1 MATPSTMT
9 GITHGQS
16 FSRPL
21 HDRISRPSRLREL
34 RRNSPFAVR
43 ATKCS
48 QMQFTSS
55 SHTSNILEMVE
66 PARGTKASAHGPWG
80 VYSTAWELEWATNTP
95 QQPCTALP
103 TPYSTARM
111 RVVRWGAHHLL
122 QLGPPWGLRAMP
134 LCPRDGRALIG
145 HLRGPNTP
153 HHNRIR
159 RCRHRIRRYRVTVRV
174 SYGGVHTIFSM

>member
-1 MATPSTMT
+1 MGMTVSTPSPMMVV
-9 GITHGQS
+9 THTLS

-21 HDRISRPSRLREL
+21 SVHVSRSSRSREL

-55 SHTSNILEMVE
+55 SHTKDGRAGKGHQGKC
-66 PARGTKASAHGPWG
+66 PCPWG

-134 LCPRDGRALIG
+134 LCPRGGRALIG

-159 RCRHRIRRYRVTVRV
+159 RCRHRIRRY
-174 SYGGVHTIFSM
+174 

>member
-1 MATPSTMT
+1 
-9 GITHGQS
+9 
-16 FSRPL
+16 
-21 HDRISRPSRLREL
+21 
-34 RRNSPFAVR
+34 
-43 ATKCS
+43 
-48 QMQFTSS
+48 
-55 SHTSNILEMVE
+55 MVE

-95 QQPCTALP
+95 QQSCTALP

-111 RVVRWGAHHLL
+111 CVVRWGAHHLL
-122 QLGPPWGLRAMP
+122 QLGPPWGLGAMP

-159 RCRHRIRRYRVTVRV
+159 RCRHRIRRYRVTLTVRV
-174 SYGGVHTIFSM
+174 SYGGVHVILYIPGTPPTSQGDGRALSGHLRGPSS

>member
-1 MATPSTMT
+1 MDSHFPAHCTTAY
-9 GITHGQS
+9 
-16 FSRPL
+16 L
-21 HDRISRPSRLREL
+21 V
-34 RRNSPFAVR
+34 RRDYANCAAIRRSPFAPR
-43 ATKCS
+43 NAAKCN
-48 QMQFTSS
+48 
-55 SHTSNILEMVE
+55 SHLVHILEMVE

-122 QLGPPWGLRAMP
+122 QLGPPWGLGAMP